1 MRVVLVHN
9 RYRSAAPSGET
20 QVVERE
26 GKALAELGHEIIWF
40 ERSSDEIEHWSK
52 ARKAALPARIVW
64 SREAHRDLTATL
76 REHRPDIVHVHNTFP
91 LFSSSILYACRD
103 ARVPVV
109 ASIHNKRL
117 ICANGAFFRNGTVC
131 HDCAEGPAIQ
141 AVVHGCYRGSRA
153 ASASVVVA
161 TTVHRR
167 SWRSL
172 VSAYVFASASQRD
185 LLRGLGLDTDRVFVK
200 PHLIPWKD
208 MQKAARGPYV
218 MCAGRLE
225 EAKGVR
231 LLMAGWD
238 SYRRRS
244 GGAGLG
250 LVIAGSGELEAE
262 VAAWA
267 ATRPSV
273 EMVGRVDDTRLA
285 ELMSSARAIVLPS
298 TCEETFGLVV
308 VEAMA
313 AGSPPVAAAHGA
325 FVELITPGVDGM
337 LFAPGDPEALG
348 RAISDVE
355 EHPERYEIY
364 GAQARETYEKQF
376 DPDRIMQQLLD
387 IYQFAITHPIF
398 EASPRGRL

>member
-1 MRVVLVHN
+1 MRVVLLHN
-9 RYRSAAPSGET
+9 RYRSIAPSGET

-26 GKALAELGHEIIWF
+26 AKALAEMGHEVIWF

-52 ARKAALPARIVW
+52 AKKAALPARLIW

-91 LFSSSILYACRD
+91 LFSPSVLFACRD

-141 AVVHGCYRGSRA
+141 GVMHGCYRGSRA
-153 ASASVVVA
+153 ASASVVLA
-161 TTVHRR
+161 TSVHRR

-185 LLRGLGLDTDRVFVK
+185 LLSGLGLDADRVFVK
-200 PHLIPWKD
+200 PHLIPRKEL
-208 MQKAARGPYV
+208 QRVARGPHV
-218 MCAGRLE
+218 MYAGRLE

-231 LLMAGWD
+231 VLMAGWD
-238 SYRRRS
+238 AYRRRS
-244 GGAGLG
+244 GEAGLG
-250 LVIAGSGELEAE
+250 LVIAGSGDLQDE

-267 ATRPSV
+267 STRPSV
-273 EMVGRVDDTRLA
+273 DVAGRVPDPQFT
-285 ELMSSARAIVLPS
+285 ELMSSARAILLPS

-313 AGSPPVAAAHGA
+313 AGSPPIAAAHGA

-337 LFAPGDPEALG
+337 LFPPGDPEALG
-348 RAISDVE
+348 LAIADVE
-355 EHPERYEIY
+355 AHPERYEVY

-376 DPDRIMQQLLD
+376 DPDRTMEQLLE
-387 IYQFAITHPIF
+387 IYRFAITHPVF
-398 EASPRGRL
+398 G

>member
-1 MRVVLVHN
+1 MRVVLLHN
-9 RYRSAAPSGET
+9 RYRSIAPSGET

-26 GKALAELGHEIIWF
+26 GKALADMGHEVIWF
-40 ERSSDEIEHWSK
+40 ERSSDEIEDWSRAK
-52 ARKAALPARIVW
+52 KAALPARLIW

-76 REHRPDIVHVHNTFP
+76 REHRPDLVHVHNTFP
-91 LFSSSILYACRD
+91 LFSPSVLYACRD

-109 ASIHNKRL
+109 ATIHNKRL
-117 ICANGAFFRNGTVC
+117 ICANGAFFRDGAVC

-141 AVVHGCYRGSRA
+141 GVIHGCYRGSRA
-153 ASASVVVA
+153 ASASVVLA
-161 TTVHRR
+161 TSVHRR

-185 LLRGLGLDTDRVFVK
+185 LLSGLGLDTDRVFVK
-200 PHLIPWKD
+200 PHLIPRKD
-208 MQKAARGPYV
+208 MQKVARGPNV
-218 MCAGRLE
+218 MFAGRLE

-244 GGAGLG
+244 GEAGLG
-250 LVIAGSGELEAE
+250 LVIAGSGELQAE
-262 VAAWA
+262 VASWA

-273 EMVGRVDDTRLA
+273 DVVGRVDDARFA
-285 ELMSSARAIVLPS
+285 ELMCSARAILLPS

-313 AGSPPVAAAHGA
+313 AGSPPIAAAHGA
-325 FVELITPGVDGM
+325 FVDLITPGVDGM
-337 LFAPGDPEALG
+337 LFPPGDPEALG
-348 RAISDVE
+348 LAIADVE
-355 EHPERYEIY
+355 ARPEQYETY

-376 DPDRIMQQLLD
+376 DPDRTMEQLLD
-387 IYQFAITHPIF
+387 IYRFAIMRPIF
-398 EASPRGRL
+398 G

>member
-1 MRVVLVHN
+1 MRIVLLHN
-9 RYRSAAPSGET
+9 RYRSVAPSGET

-26 GKALAELGHEIIWF
+26 GQALADLGHEVIWF
-40 ERSSDEIEHWSK
+40 ERSSDEIEHWSR
-52 ARKAALPARIVW
+52 ARKAALPARLIW

-91 LFSSSILYACRD
+91 LFSPSVLYACRD

-141 AVVHGCYRGSRA
+141 GVMHGCYRGSRA
-153 ASASVVVA
+153 ASASVVLA
-161 TTVHRR
+161 TSVHRR

-185 LLRGLGLDTDRVFVK
+185 LLSGLGLDADRVFVK
-200 PHLIPWKD
+200 PHLIPRKEI
-208 MQKAARGPYV
+208 QHVARGPNV
-218 MCAGRLE
+218 MYAGRLE

-238 SYRRRS
+238 AYRRRC
-244 GGAGLG
+244 GEAGLG
-250 LVIAGSGELEAE
+250 LVISGSGDLQDE

-267 ATRPSV
+267 STRPSV
-273 EMVGRVDDTRLA
+273 DVVGRVPDPQFT
-285 ELMSSARAIVLPS
+285 ELMSGARAILLPS

-313 AGSPPVAAAHGA
+313 AGSPPIAAAHGA

-337 LFAPGDPEALG
+337 LFPPGDAEALG
-348 RAISDVE
+348 LAIADVE
-355 EHPERYEIY
+355 AHPERYEAY

-376 DPDRIMQQLLD
+376 DPDRTMEQLLE
-387 IYQFAITHPIF
+387 IYRFAITHPVF
-398 EASPRGRL
+398 G

>member
-1 MRVVLVHN
+1 MRVVLLHN
-9 RYRSAAPSGET
+9 RYRSVAPSGET

-26 GKALAELGHEIIWF
+26 GKALADLGHEVIWF
-40 ERSSDEIEHWSK
+40 DRSSDEIEHWSRVK
-52 ARKAALPARIVW
+52 KAALPARLIW

-91 LFSSSILYACRD
+91 LFSPSVLFACRD

-141 AVVHGCYRGSRA
+141 GVMHGCYRGSRA
-153 ASASVVVA
+153 ASASVVLA
-161 TTVHRR
+161 TSVHRR

-185 LLRGLGLDTDRVFVK
+185 LLSGLGLDADRVFVK
-200 PHLIPWKD
+200 PHLIPRKEL
-208 MQKAARGPYV
+208 QRVARGPHV
-218 MCAGRLE
+218 MYAGRLE

-231 LLMAGWD
+231 VLMAGWD
-238 SYRRRS
+238 AYRRRS
-244 GGAGLG
+244 GEAGLG
-250 LVIAGSGELEAE
+250 LVIAGSGDLQDE

-267 ATRPSV
+267 STRPSV
-273 EMVGRVDDTRLA
+273 DVAGRVPDPQFT
-285 ELMSSARAIVLPS
+285 ELMSSARAILLPS

-313 AGSPPVAAAHGA
+313 AGSPPIAAAHGA

-337 LFAPGDPEALG
+337 LFPPGDPEALG
-348 RAISDVE
+348 LAIADVE
-355 EHPERYEIY
+355 AHPERYEVY

-376 DPDRIMQQLLD
+376 DPDRTMEQLLE
-387 IYQFAITHPIF
+387 IYRFAITHPVF
-398 EASPRGRL
+398 G

>member
-1 MRVVLVHN
+1 MRIVLLHN
-9 RYRSAAPSGET
+9 RYRSIAPSGET

-26 GKALAELGHEIIWF
+26 GKALADMGHEVIWF
-40 ERSSDEIEHWSK
+40 ERSSDEIEDWSRAK
-52 ARKAALPARIVW
+52 KAALPARLIW

-76 REHRPDIVHVHNTFP
+76 REHRPDVVHVHNTFP
-91 LFSSSILYACRD
+91 LFSPSVLYACRD

-109 ASIHNKRL
+109 ATIHNKRL

-141 AVVHGCYRGSRA
+141 AVMHGCYRGSRA
-153 ASASVVVA
+153 ASASVVLA

-167 SWRSL
+167 SWRSY

-185 LLRGLGLDTDRVFVK
+185 LLSGLGLDTGRVFVK
-200 PHLIPWKD
+200 PHLIPRKQ
-208 MQKAARGPYV
+208 MQNVARGNHV
-218 MCAGRLE
+218 MFAGRLE

-238 SYRRRS
+238 SYLRGS
-244 GGAGLG
+244 GEAGLG
-250 LVIAGSGELEAE
+250 LVIAGSGELQAE

-267 ATRPSV
+267 STRPSV
-273 EMVGRVDDTRLA
+273 DVAGRVDDARFG
-285 ELMSSARAIVLPS
+285 ELMSSARAILLPS

-313 AGSPPVAAAHGA
+313 AGSPPIAAAHGA
-325 FVELITPGVDGM
+325 FVDLITPGVDGM
-337 LFAPGDPEALG
+337 LFPPGDPEALG
-348 RAISDVE
+348 LAVADVE
-355 EHPERYEIY
+355 ARPEQYETY

-376 DPDRIMQQLLD
+376 DPDRTMEQLLD
-387 IYQFAITHPIF
+387 IYRFAITHPMF
-398 EASPRGRL
+398 G